1 MQKANGAFSRD
12 LVLAREHLMKKS
24 FLGVAALSVVLGS
37 GGAWAADDATSR
49 CQEYAKE
56 DGVSAEEMKDYM
68 EQCLEDERMASAE
81 TDQPFTD
88 RADSASGQND

>member
-49 CQEYAKE
+49 CQE
-56 DGVSAEEMKDYM
+56 
-68 EQCLEDERMASAE
+68 
-81 TDQPFTD
+81 
-88 RADSASGQND
+88 